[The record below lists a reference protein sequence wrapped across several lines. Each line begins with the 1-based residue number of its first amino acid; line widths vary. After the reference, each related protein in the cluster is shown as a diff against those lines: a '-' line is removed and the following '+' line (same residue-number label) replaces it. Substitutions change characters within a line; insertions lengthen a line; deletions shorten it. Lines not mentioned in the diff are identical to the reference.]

1 MMIDYLLILLASML
15 LAYIVVVITDGFQS
29 EPRID
34 ESLQRDITQQTTLLV
49 TSAISR
55 ASGALMMRLFVV
67 SPAAR
72 CASFPSDAIPCFTD
86 IVTLSF
92 FAVAL

>member
-49 TSAISR
+49 TSAISLLTTPLISLWR
-55 ASGALMMRLFVV
+55 SVTTVTTSALTNTKWVIAGILFMGLG
-67 SPAAR
+67 
-72 CASFPSDAIPCFTD
+72 ICFH
-86 IVTLSF
+86 
-92 FAVAL
+92 